1 MATIKFSIKSKE
13 LNSKGETII
22 YLRYGHKQKITDI
35 STGLKTKLTEWNISK
50 ECFNSAKLIKN
61 NKINEEKIKIA
72 KKTDLLINTNL
83 ENKKA
88 ELLEVVRTLQLKGID
103 PIPSLVK
110 ATYLKKNKKKP
121 DNKVKESAIKL
132 FEEFKVKS
140 NKSQATLSNYNT
152 AIYHLKK
159 YEEHKKT
166 TLVVSDL
173 NLGWYDDFTKFL
185 FHDIEKPNGKKGL
198 SDNSVGTSIKNIKV
212 FLSYIKKRGYDIKNI
227 EDFKVNK
234 SSTPIYFLTEEEINK
249 LLNHQFLEA
258 HHEKIRDLF
267 VFNCYTGLCLSDL
280 ERLNKGH
287 INNGVIEL
295 RAYKNQND
303 IYAPLTP
310 ISTKILQKYDYVL
323 PIISEQKYNKYI
335 KEVCRIAGINKQVE
349 RIKNSSGKKEYEYV
363 PKWKVISTHIAVKT
377 FISLCG
383 IKGISPK
390 AVSEITGKTV
400 NVILK
405 HYYAIDKKTIRDQM
419 LKAFG

>member
-1 MATIKFSIKSKE
+1 M
-13 LNSKGETII
+13 
-22 YLRYGHKQKITDI
+22 
-35 STGLKTKLTEWNISK
+35 
-50 ECFNSAKLIKN
+50 
-61 NKINEEKIKIA
+61 
-72 KKTDLLINTNL
+72 
-83 ENKKA
+83 
-88 ELLEVVRTLQLKGID
+88 
-103 PIPSLVK
+103 
-110 ATYLKKNKKKP
+110 TY
-121 DNKVKESAIKL
+121 
-132 FEEFKVKS
+132 
-140 NKSQATLSNYNT
+140 
-152 AIYHLKK
+152 
-159 YEEHKKT
+159 
-166 TLVVSDL
+166 
-173 NLGWYDDFTKFL
+173 
-185 FHDIEKPNGKKGL
+185 
-198 SDNSVGTSIKNIKV
+198 
-212 FLSYIKKRGYDIKNI
+212 KNI

-249 LLNHQFLEA
+249 LLNHQFLET

-267 VFNCYTGLCLSDL
+267 VFNCYTGLRLSDL

-349 RIKNSSGKKEYEYV
+349 RIKNSSAKKEYEYV